1 MSHYLPLGGFQRIRL
16 SLTCAQN
23 PSPQYF
29 EANHKIRTKQNNTM
43 KKYILISTIGLLF
56 NSCSEKE
63 ATVSEA
69 PAETSTEMTAE
80 TGKPYPLEVCIV
92 SGEELGSMGE
102 AVSIVHEGQTIKF
115 CCDRCVPK
123 FKEDPA
129 KYLSQLEEKPAE

>member
-1 MSHYLPLGGFQRIRL
+1 
-16 SLTCAQN
+16 
-23 PSPQYF
+23 
-29 EANHKIRTKQNNTM
+29 M

-69 PAETSTEMTAE
+69 PAETSAE
-80 TGKPYPLEVCIV
+80 TATAAKPYPLEVCIV

-115 CCDRCVPK
+115 CCDKCVPK

-129 KYLSQLEEKPAE
+129 KYLSQLEGKPAE

>member
-1 MSHYLPLGGFQRIRL
+1 
-16 SLTCAQN
+16 
-23 PSPQYF
+23 
-29 EANHKIRTKQNNTM
+29 M

-69 PAETSTEMTAE
+69 PAETSAEMTADA
-80 TGKPYPLEVCIV
+80 KPYPLEVCIV
-92 SGEELGSMGE
+92 SGEELGSMGD

-115 CCDRCVPK
+115 CCDKCTPK

-129 KYLSQLEEKPAE
+129 KYLSQLEVKPAE